1 MNPAVPEADTN
12 PKGWIV
18 VGALF
23 LMLGIVITGRNSLG
37 LMMPFWQADMGWSYG
52 FVATAG
58 AAMLT
63 TMAISAPV
71 AGLMLDKYGA
81 RTVYSIG
88 MCLVGVA
95 FILCSM
101 MTEPWQ
107 LLLLFSVMGGMGFS
121 AISPS
126 AVSTTIAR
134 YFDKKLGLAT
144 SVAASG
150 STGGQLLLMPLLA
163 ALVTTFAWRPSFLT
177 LGVAILVTALLV
189 QFLVKDGSARSRGAG
204 APPAVRL
211 SATLR
216 TLTRDKTF
224 WLLAGGFVICGFTT
238 VGVIKVHLI
247 PYAVS
252 CGFPPMESATAYGVM
267 SLFSMVGMIVYG
279 TLSDRFHRPTLLA
292 SIYFLRA
299 LTFIVLMYI
308 PGSSP
313 ILFTFAV
320 LFGIFDYATFPLVA
334 SLVASHVGRHVMGI
348 TMGLIFAGHSLGG
361 AAGSFMGGYLFELFA
376 RYDWVWMVSVGLA
389 ALAGVLTLFIAE
401 NRPQPRPRA
410 AATAVA

>member
-1 MNPAVPEADTN
+1 MTPAAPEADTN

-63 TMAISAPV
+63 TMAVTAPI
-71 AGLMLDKYGA
+71 AGLMLDKYGP

-95 FILCSM
+95 LILCSM

-107 LLLLFSVMGGMGFS
+107 LLLLFSLLGGMGFA

-126 AVSTTIAR
+126 AVTTTIAR

-144 SVAASG
+144 SMAASG
-150 STGGQLLLMPLLA
+150 STGGQLALMPLLA
-163 ALVTTFAWRPSFLT
+163 ALVTAIGWRPSFVA
-177 LGVAILVTALLV
+177 LGITILITAVLV
-189 QFLVKDGSARSRGAG
+189 QFLVKDGTVRSRGPG
-204 APPAVRL
+204 ARPTVKL
-211 SATLR
+211 NVTLR
-216 TLTRDKTF
+216 ALARDRTF
-224 WLLAGGFVICGFTT
+224 WLLGGGFVICGFTT
-238 VGVIKVHLI
+238 AGVIKVHLI

-252 CGFPPMESATAYGVM
+252 CGFPMMESATAYGVM
-267 SLFSMVGMIVYG
+267 SFFSLVGMIVYG
-279 TLSDRFHRPTLLA
+279 MLSDRFHRPALLA
-292 SIYFLRA
+292 SIYFMRA

-334 SLVASHVGRHVMGI
+334 SMVASHIGRHIMGI

-376 RYDWVWMVSVGLA
+376 RYDWVWIVSVGLA
-389 ALAGVLTLFIAE
+389 GLAGVLTLFIAE

-410 AATAVA
+410 TEAATA